1 VKIKKIYI
9 IVGLCIII
17 AAIAIGSVIIFR
29 PKPAEQP
36 PEHACGAIVT
46 LKSPTDTE
54 EVNIFLPSDNVYA
67 KGSFLNKQRTYKI
80 YIVND
85 TELVIGMPIPD
96 PVIPPITVTTD
107 VSGKFGPTLI
117 WSAPLKPGL
126 YDIIA
131 DCQEDGVPG
140 YLDNADAIDDE
151 ETHVTAGFFVI
162 PEAALGTIGILSA
175 AFAAAFL
182 KYRKASKLLISP
194 FT

>member
-1 VKIKKIYI
+1 MKKTP
-9 IVGLCIII
+9 III
-17 AAIAIGSVIIFR
+17 LMSLLIIAIAIGSVIIFR

-67 KGSFLNKQRTYKI
+67 KGSFLNIKRTYKI
-80 YIVND
+80 CIIND
-85 TELVIGMPIPD
+85 TELVIGMRIPD
-96 PVIPPITVTTD
+96 PIIPPITVTTD
-107 VSGKFGPTLI
+107 SSGKFGPTLI
-117 WSAPLKPGL
+117 WPAPLKPGL

>member
-1 VKIKKIYI
+1 MKKIYI

-36 PEHACGAIVT
+36 PKHACGAIVT
-46 LKSPTDTE
+46 LKSPSDTE
-54 EVNIFLPSDNVYA
+54 EVNIFLPSDKVYA
-67 KGSFLNKQRTYKI
+67 KGSFMNKQRTYKI

-85 TELVIGMPIPD
+85 TSLVIGMPIPD
-96 PVIPPITVTTD
+96 PIILPVTVTTD
-107 VSGKFGPTLI
+107 GNGKFGPTLI
-117 WSAPLKPGL
+117 WSPPLKPGL

-140 YLDNADAIDDE
+140 FLDNADAIDDE

-162 PEAALGTIGILSA
+162 PEAALGTIGALSA

-182 KYRKASKLLISP
+182 KYRKA
-194 FT
+194 F